1 MSTPADPGAPAAA
14 RELPPLWESVKA
26 SLRGHREDYTTL
38 PLPRAVMLL
47 AIPMALELLME
58 STFGL
63 VDIYFV
69 GKLGPAAVATV
80 GISGSLVILVFAAA
94 LGLSIGAT
102 ATVARRIGESDAT
115 GAATAGA
122 QAILAGILF
131 SVPVS
136 VIGWIYAPELLQ
148 MMGASGDVVDG
159 KDYTAVLLAGS
170 PTIFLLFLNN
180 AVFRGAGDAAIAM
193 RSLWLANILN
203 MILDPC
209 LIFGLGPFPEMGLT
223 GAAVATT
230 IGRGA
235 GVAFQFWA
243 LTTGDRRVKI
253 DAAACRFNPPVMRG
267 LLRISATA
275 ILQFFVA
282 TASWLGMMRI
292 VAEFGD
298 DVLAGYTIAV
308 RLIHFAILP
317 SWGMSNATSTL
328 VGQNLGAERPD
339 RAEEAVWLTGRYN
352 LYLLATI
359 AVLFWFGADWM
370 VGIFSTD
377 PAVIAPGVLV
387 LRISALA
394 YCFSAFSMVFSNAF
408 NGAGDSDTPF
418 YLNLVVLWM
427 GQIPLGYLL
436 AIRMGWGVTGVLTAI
451 VASQASWALAGGWL
465 FKKGKWKEHKA

>member
-1 MSTPADPGAPAAA
+1 MRTSSDSGPPAAA
-14 RELPPLWESVKA
+14 LELPPLWESVKA

-38 PLPRAVMLL
+38 PLARAVMLL

-63 VDIYFV
+63 VDIFFV

-80 GISGSLVILVFAAA
+80 GISGSLVILVFAVA

-102 ATVARRIGESDAT
+102 ATVARRIGENDPK
-115 GAATAGA
+115 GAASAGA
-122 QAILAGILF
+122 QAILAGIVF

-136 VIGWIYAPELLQ
+136 VLGWIYAPELLAL
-148 MMGASGDVVDG
+148 MGASEDVVGG
-159 KDYTAVLLAGS
+159 KGYTAVLLAGS

-243 LTTGDRRVKI
+243 LTTGDRRVRI
-253 DAAACRFNPPVMRG
+253 DRRACRFNPPVMRG
-267 LLRISATA
+267 LLRISSTA
-275 ILQFFVA
+275 IMQFFVA

-317 SWGMSNATSTL
+317 SWGMANATSTL
-328 VGQNLGAERPD
+328 VGQNLGAKRPD

-352 LYLLATI
+352 LYLLGAI
-359 AVLFWFGADWM
+359 AVLFWLAADWM
-370 VGIFSTD
+370 VGIFTTD

-394 YCFSAFSMVFSNAF
+394 YCFSAYSMVFSNAF
-408 NGAGDSDTPF
+408 NGSGDSDTPF

-427 GQIPLGYLL
+427 GQIPLAYLL
-436 AIRMGWGVTGVLTAI
+436 AVTLNWGVQGVLIAI
-451 VASQASWALAGGWL
+451 VASQATWALAGGWL
-465 FKKGKWKEHKA
+465 FRRGTWKEHRA